1 VAILVPRSH
10 RIEFF
15 LSPTATKKDVY
26 ASWYPGKTREN
37 PKVIV
42 WLDRLT
48 EELSRTPNDA
58 TTREGLEQ
66 ICKMVIR
73 QTKAWKALPSPAQS
87 WERKPAP
94 FSDEVRMRI
103 VTTVVN
109 LDSKAMF
116 IDAYHLCSGK
126 VSLPMFRSVGTSLL
140 RYNLESLLPV

>member
-1 VAILVPRSH
+1 M
-10 RIEFF
+10 
-15 LSPTATKKDVY
+15 Y
-26 ASWYPGKTREN
+26 ASWYLGKTQAN
-37 PKVIV
+37 PKVIA

-48 EELSRTPNDA
+48 EALSHTPNDA
-58 TTREGLEQ
+58 TTREDLEQ

-87 WERKPAP
+87 WQRKPAP
-94 FSDEVRMRI
+94 FSDEILTRI
-103 VTTVVN
+103 VTTAVN

-116 IDAYHLCSGK
+116 VDAYHLCSGK